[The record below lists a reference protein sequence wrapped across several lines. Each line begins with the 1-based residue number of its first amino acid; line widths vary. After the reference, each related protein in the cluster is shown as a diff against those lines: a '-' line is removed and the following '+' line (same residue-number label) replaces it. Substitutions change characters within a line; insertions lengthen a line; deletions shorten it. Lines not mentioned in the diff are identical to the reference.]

1 MIGLEGSG
9 FVISVGIS
17 LLLCG
22 MIVFFIRQKFVEYDN
37 KFTNILGVLQMLQ
50 SKNSNDFTGASL
62 GGNVGGAGGNFTM
75 GGLAKIEEEK
85 QSELI
90 NVSDDSEQDES
101 DDDESEDDASD
112 DDASDDDASE
122 DGNDDNGAIENEEG
136 LNVENLNSNLEEV
149 DILNNEVKVVDL
161 NSGADPLEAL
171 ITHDNNETSD
181 SSNDELEHASEP
193 ETLESLKEKILEV
206 NEIDDNNLENY
217 TKENLNKLNVKKL
230 RDLVK
235 DKNLSTSVS
244 KLTKTSCIELL
255 LSN

>member
-50 SKNSNDFTGASL
+50 SKSSNDVNGAPL
-62 GGNVGGAGGNFTM
+62 VGGQSENLTM
-75 GGLAKIEEEK
+75 GGLAKIEEEG
-85 QSELI
+85 QLI
-90 NVSDDSEQDES
+90 NVSDDETDQDES
-101 DDDESEDDASD
+101 DGSDDESDDESDDGSDDASD
-112 DDASDDDASE
+112 DASDDVSDDASDDVSDES
-122 DGNDDNGAIENEEG
+122 
-136 LNVENLNSNLEEV
+136 LKVENLDDDLAET
-149 DILNNEVKVVDL
+149 DILDSEVKVVDL
-161 NSGADPLEAL
+161 NSGADPLEGL